1 MSTPPKK
8 RTARLTPRPV
18 AEWSPEMYHALAA
31 FRSPSTETVSSPSPK
46 RRTSPGNNALG
57 TFACYPELA
66 KAYLTFNGHV
76 LYGSSLPARMRELL
90 VLRVAVLRR
99 CEYEWAQHVVLA
111 DTAGISPQEI
121 DWIVEGPDRPEWG
134 ELDRSLLRA
143 ADELVAE
150 AEVGDATWAAL
161 ARHLDEHQ
169 FMDLVFTVGAYEAL
183 AMAFRS
189 FRVEP
194 DSDLVPNLPVTT
206 GAWDQPSEGNA

>member
-18 AEWSPEMYHALAA
+18 AEWSPERYHALAA
-31 FRSPSTETVSSPSPK
+31 FRSPSTERVSSPSPK

-150 AEVGDATWAAL
+150 ADVGRHRGGVGFGRDGRERTDDRPFDVVPRHSCSGRCSHRPTAARKRPPRWPSL
-161 ARHLDEHQ
+161 AR
-169 FMDLVFTVGAYEAL
+169 
-183 AMAFRS
+183 
-189 FRVEP
+189 
-194 DSDLVPNLPVTT
+194 
-206 GAWDQPSEGNA
+206 